1 MSRLEGRVAVIT
13 GAASGIGAGMVRRWL
28 EEGACVV
35 GCDIK
40 DSMPIE
46 HERAVYVKGDL
57 SRYEDAKNV
66 IDTAVKTF
74 GKIDSMVN
82 CAGIALLGGLEDL
95 SVEDMQKE
103 FAVNVFGM
111 FHICKAAIPYLK
123 EQKGAT
129 LVNIASDCAFKTMKG
144 WIGYGPSKAAVIQLS
159 RCIAM
164 EYAPDVRCNIICP
177 GITETPMITCRFET
191 AEDPAA
197 LRASYENQ
205 YPMKRIAQVS
215 DMENAALFLSTEE
228 SSFIT
233 GETICVSG
241 GSQME

>member
-123 EQKGAT
+123 EQKA
-129 LVNIASDCAFKTMKG
+129 L
-144 WIGYGPSKAAVIQLS
+144 PSS
-159 RCIAM
+159 TSPR
-164 EYAPDVRCNIICP
+164 
-177 GITETPMITCRFET
+177 T
-191 AEDPAA
+191 AH
-197 LRASYENQ
+197 LR
-205 YPMKRIAQVS
+205 P
-215 DMENAALFLSTEE
+215 
-228 SSFIT
+228 
-233 GETICVSG
+233 
-241 GSQME
+241 

>member
-1 MSRLEGRVAVIT
+1 
-13 GAASGIGAGMVRRWL
+13 
-28 EEGACVV
+28 
-35 GCDIK
+35 
-40 DSMPIE
+40 
-46 HERAVYVKGDL
+46 
-57 SRYEDAKNV
+57 
-66 IDTAVKTF
+66 
-74 GKIDSMVN
+74 
-82 CAGIALLGGLEDL
+82 
-95 SVEDMQKE
+95 
-103 FAVNVFGM
+103 
-111 FHICKAAIPYLK
+111 
-123 EQKGAT
+123 
-129 LVNIASDCAFKTMKG
+129 
-144 WIGYGPSKAAVIQLS
+144 
-159 RCIAM
+159 M

-177 GITETPMITCRFET
+177 GITETPMIPCRFET

>member
-1 MSRLEGRVAVIT
+1 
-13 GAASGIGAGMVRRWL
+13 
-28 EEGACVV
+28 
-35 GCDIK
+35 
-40 DSMPIE
+40 MP
-46 HERAVYVKGDL
+46 
-57 SRYEDAKNV
+57 
-66 IDTAVKTF
+66 KTF

-129 LVNIASDCAFKTMKG
+129 IVNIASDCAFKTMKG

>member
-95 SVEDMQKE
+95 SVENMQKE

-123 EQKGAT
+123 
-129 LVNIASDCAFKTMKG
+129 
-144 WIGYGPSKAAVIQLS
+144 VIQLS

>member
-129 LVNIASDCAFKTMKG
+129 IVNIASDCAFKTMKG

-159 RCIAM
+159 RCIAS
-164 EYAPDVRCNIICP
+164 YDHLP
-177 GITETPMITCRFET
+177 CRGRRRSGRLT
-191 AEDPAA
+191 RQ
-197 LRASYENQ
+197 LRE
-205 YPMKRIAQVS
+205 PVS
-215 DMENAALFLSTEE
+215 D
-228 SSFIT
+228 
-233 GETICVSG
+233 ETNRPGFRHGKRRPLPLHRRKLVHYRGNDLRQRRQPDGIGRV
-241 GSQME
+241 